1 MDWVWTELMQ
11 GADEQMPVVAGT
23 RREVKVEGLLPSHAY
38 TILDCETIPS
48 YGKDC
53 RLMRLRNPWGKT

>member
-1 MDWVWTELMQ
+1 MEA
-11 GADEQMPVVAGT
+11 ADEQMPVVAGT
-23 RREVKVEGLLPSHAY
+23 RSEVKVPGLLPSHAY